1 MKKTLLFTLG
11 LMATLISNAQTPQ
24 VTLTY
29 EDDPYTLRTIVV
41 GSSDNSSN
49 VVSVDWGNGTIVPSA
64 KNDTLRGV
72 VTGPVKIY
80 SVQALT
86 ALTATSNPR
95 GTGLVGI
102 DLSQAPELASL
113 NLQGNKFAALDLRAN
128 AKLNRVVL
136 NDNLLTSIQL
146 PTTVTYLNLE
156 GNKLTAFDPAG
167 LPELTYL
174 RIGLNQLTS
183 LDVSRNLKLASLYAN
198 ENKLSTFKLG
208 PNAQP
213 NLVVNLWKNE
223 LTSLDLRG
231 AAGIGRTGSRLF
243 VHDNQLTEILY
254 DSLATANL
262 AGNRFTLATIPTA
275 RIASLTY
282 APQRDM
288 AVAVDGLVIDLSSQA
303 TVAGQTT
310 TFKWYR
316 ADRTVIDPSE
326 YTEQNGRFTFN
337 QAIEGAFCAMTNP
350 AFPRFTTQ
358 YPFKTVG
365 VTFNPSSID
374 KATLTDAPA
383 DVYTLGGM
391 LLQRNADLNSLPA
404 GTYVV
409 KQGNRVTKV
418 AK

>member
-1 MKKTLLFTLG
+1 MKKTLLLTLG

-183 LDVSRNLKLASLYAN
+183 LDVSRNLKL
-198 ENKLSTFKLG
+198 
-208 PNAQP
+208 
-213 NLVVNLWKNE
+213 
-223 LTSLDLRG
+223 
-231 AAGIGRTGSRLF
+231 
-243 VHDNQLTEILY
+243 
-254 DSLATANL
+254 
-262 AGNRFTLATIPTA
+262 
-275 RIASLTY
+275 
-282 APQRDM
+282 
-288 AVAVDGLVIDLSSQA
+288 
-303 TVAGQTT
+303 
-310 TFKWYR
+310 
-316 ADRTVIDPSE
+316 
-326 YTEQNGRFTFN
+326 
-337 QAIEGAFCAMTNP
+337 
-350 AFPRFTTQ
+350 
-358 YPFKTVG
+358 
-365 VTFNPSSID
+365 
-374 KATLTDAPA
+374 
-383 DVYTLGGM
+383 
-391 LLQRNADLNSLPA
+391 
-404 GTYVV
+404 
-409 KQGNRVTKV
+409 
-418 AK
+418 